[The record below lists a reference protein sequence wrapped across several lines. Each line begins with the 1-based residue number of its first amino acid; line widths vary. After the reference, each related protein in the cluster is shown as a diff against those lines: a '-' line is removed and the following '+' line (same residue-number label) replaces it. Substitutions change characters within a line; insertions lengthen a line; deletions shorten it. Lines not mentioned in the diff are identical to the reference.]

1 MPDTTP
7 PIVEANPAGGSFP
20 STVTVTLSG
29 TDDSLGTVTIH
40 YTTDG
45 STPTTASP
53 VYSATI
59 SISTTTTL
67 KFFGVDP
74 TGNQSA
80 IQTDT
85 YTIQTVDTT
94 PPTVTIN
101 PSAGSYTATQEISF
115 TADERAYIY
124 FSLDGTD
131 PTTSSTKY
139 VEPFKI
145 STLGTTTVKYI
156 GVDYVGNQ
164 STIQT
169 AAYILSLPTT
179 TAPIFSKINGY
190 QHTAQQI
197 IVGGNSKGG
206 ISSGNNSPTIAAM
219 QKLYI
224 RFLFKGVLPN
234 YIYLTKASGNQQF
247 TNITINPI
255 VDSEWQEAIASLTTN
270 NVSAETVGLIIGHD
284 NTGVLDPVILDIDE
298 AYLSNFDYYAI
309 TEHVEWIPLGRYFI
323 TQWKND
329 NTSKVITFT
338 ANDYFKIFSDTN
350 YAPSAITN
358 LHDLAADVL
367 TKAGVPTNDQY
378 IDTSLS
384 GITVGAFK
392 QNVDSRS
399 AIQQI
404 AIAAQCCVYQDRYGN
419 IVISPFSTI
428 DKASNYLSYPTTQN
442 LIPMP
447 YSGPSTYPLMSTG
460 SGLRN
465 IKYDDMYNPP
475 AITLEQ
481 VVRQVTVKV
490 YDANGNSMP
499 DAIYVNPNVTGAG
512 GSSFS
517 IDNTLVISVPMATKI
532 ANWYFEETN
541 YSAIFNINWRQNPA
555 LECTDVVLLQD
566 PFNSGK
572 QSRIIHQEFDYQGYL
587 VGTTNS
593 RGGI

>member
-1 MPDTTP
+1 MPDTTAP
-7 PIVEANPAGGSFP
+7 VVNASPAGGSFQGTI
-20 STVTVTLSG
+20 SVTLSG
-29 TDDSLGTVTIH
+29 TDDSLGVVTIH

-45 STPTTASP
+45 TTPTIASP
-53 VYSATI
+53 VYSSPI
-59 SISTTTTL
+59 NVTTTTTIS
-67 KFFGVDP
+67 FFGVDP
-74 TGNQSA
+74 SNNQSA
-80 IQTDT
+80 IQTMI
-85 YTIQTVDTT
+85 YTIFAPDTT
-94 PPTVTIN
+94 PPIITIS
-101 PSAGSYTATQEISF
+101 PTQGTYTSSQVITLQANENSV
-115 TADERAYIY
+115 IY
-124 FSLDGTD
+124 YTKDGTT
-131 PTTSSTKY
+131 PTTSSPVYDGSFT
-139 VEPFKI
+139 I
-145 STLGTTTVKYI
+145 SALGTTTVKYF
-156 GVDYVGNQ
+156 GVDFAGNA
-164 STIQT
+164 STVQT
-169 AAYILSLPTT
+169 TIYTLNLPVAI
-179 TAPIFSKINGY
+179 APVFSKTNGY
-190 QHTAQQI
+190 SDSAQR
-197 IVGGNSKGG
+197 IVIGGNSKGG
-206 ISSGNNSPTIAAM
+206 ITSGNNSPTIAAQ
-219 QKLYI
+219 QKIYI
-224 RFLFKGVLPN
+224 RFLFKGILPN
-234 YIYLTKASGNQQF
+234 YVYLTKASGNQKF
-247 TNITINPI
+247 TNITVNPMLNS
-255 VDSEWQEAIASLTTN
+255 DWQEAIGSITTN
-270 NVSAETVGLIIGHD
+270 NVSAETIGSLIAHD
-284 NTGVLDPVILDIDE
+284 NTGVLDSVTIDIDE
-298 AYLSNFDYYAI
+298 TYLSNFDYYAI

-329 NTSKVITFT
+329 NTSKVVTFT
-338 ANDYFKIFSDTN
+338 GNDYFKIFSDTN

-367 TKAGVPTNDQY
+367 TKAGVPANDQY
-378 IDTSLS
+378 IDASLS

-428 DKASNYLSYPTTQN
+428 DKVSNYLSYPTTQN
-442 LIPMP
+442 LLPMP

-465 IKYDDMYNPP
+465 IKYNDMYNPP

-490 YDANGNSMP
+490 YDTNGNPMP
-499 DAIYVNPNVTGAG
+499 DAIYTNPNVTGIG
-512 GSSFS
+512 GTSFS
-517 IDNTLVISVPMATKI
+517 IDNALVISVPMATKI

-587 VGTTNS
+587 VGTTDS

>member
-1 MPDTTP
+1 LPDTTAP
-7 PIVEANPAGGSFP
+7 VVNASPAGGSFQGTI
-20 STVTVTLSG
+20 SVTLSG
-29 TDDSLGTVTIH
+29 TDDSLGVVTIH

-45 STPTTASP
+45 TTPTIASP
-53 VYSATI
+53 VYSSPI
-59 SISTTTTL
+59 NVTTTTTIS
-67 KFFGVDP
+67 FFGVDP
-74 TGNQSA
+74 SNNQSA
-80 IQTDT
+80 IQTMI
-85 YTIQTVDTT
+85 YTIFAPDTT
-94 PPTVTIN
+94 PPIITIS
-101 PSAGSYTATQEISF
+101 PTQGTYTSSQVITLQANENSV
-115 TADERAYIY
+115 IY
-124 FSLDGTD
+124 YTKDGTT
-131 PTTSSTKY
+131 PTTSSPVYDGSFT
-139 VEPFKI
+139 I
-145 STLGTTTVKYI
+145 SALGTTTVKYF
-156 GVDYVGNQ
+156 GVDFAGNA
-164 STIQT
+164 STVQT
-169 AAYILSLPTT
+169 TIYTLNLPVAI
-179 TAPIFSKINGY
+179 APVFSKTNGY
-190 QHTAQQI
+190 SDSAQR
-197 IVGGNSKGG
+197 IVIGGNSKGG
-206 ISSGNNSPTIAAM
+206 ITSGNNSPTIAAQ
-219 QKLYI
+219 QKIYI
-224 RFLFKGVLPN
+224 RFLFKGILPN
-234 YIYLTKASGNQQF
+234 YVYLTKASGNQKF
-247 TNITINPI
+247 TNITVNPMLNS
-255 VDSEWQEAIASLTTN
+255 DWQEAIGSITTN
-270 NVSAETVGLIIGHD
+270 NVSAETIGSLIAHD
-284 NTGVLDPVILDIDE
+284 NTGVLDSVTIDIDE
-298 AYLSNFDYYAI
+298 TYLSNFDYYAI

-329 NTSKVITFT
+329 NTSKVVTFT
-338 ANDYFKIFSDTN
+338 GNDYFKIFSDTN

-367 TKAGVPTNDQY
+367 TKAGVPANDQY
-378 IDTSLS
+378 IDASLS

-428 DKASNYLSYPTTQN
+428 DKVSNYLSYPTTQN
-442 LIPMP
+442 LLPMP

-465 IKYDDMYNPP
+465 IKYNDMYNPP

-490 YDANGNSMP
+490 YDTNGNPMP
-499 DAIYVNPNVTGAG
+499 DAIYTNPNVTGIG
-512 GSSFS
+512 GTSFS
-517 IDNTLVISVPMATKI
+517 IDNALVISVPMATKI

-587 VGTTNS
+587 VGTTDS

>member
-1 MPDTTP
+1 LPDTTAP
-7 PIVEANPAGGSFP
+7 VVNASPAGGSFQGTI
-20 STVTVTLSG
+20 SVTLSG
-29 TDDSLGTVTIH
+29 TDDSLGVVTIH

-45 STPTTASP
+45 TTPTIASP
-53 VYSATI
+53 VYSSPI
-59 SISTTTTL
+59 NVTTTTTIS
-67 KFFGVDP
+67 FFGVDP
-74 TGNQSA
+74 SNNQSA
-80 IQTDT
+80 IQTMI
-85 YTIQTVDTT
+85 YTIFAPDTT
-94 PPTVTIN
+94 PPIITIS
-101 PSAGSYTATQEISF
+101 PTQGTYTSSQVITLQANENSV
-115 TADERAYIY
+115 IY
-124 FSLDGTD
+124 YTKDGTT
-131 PTTSSTKY
+131 PTTSSPVYDGSFT
-139 VEPFKI
+139 I
-145 STLGTTTVKYI
+145 SALGTTTVKYF
-156 GVDYVGNQ
+156 GVDFAGNA
-164 STIQT
+164 STVQT
-169 AAYILSLPTT
+169 TIYTLNLPVAI
-179 TAPIFSKINGY
+179 APVFSKTNGY
-190 QHTAQQI
+190 SDSAQR
-197 IVGGNSKGG
+197 IVIGGNSKGG
-206 ISSGNNSPTIAAM
+206 ITSGNNSPTIAAQ
-219 QKLYI
+219 QKIYI
-224 RFLFKGVLPN
+224 RFLFKGTLPN
-234 YIYLTKASGNQQF
+234 YVYLTKASGNQKF
-247 TNITINPI
+247 TNITVNPMLNS
-255 VDSEWQEAIASLTTN
+255 DWQEAIGSITTN
-270 NVSAETVGLIIGHD
+270 NVSAETIGSLIAHD
-284 NTGVLDPVILDIDE
+284 NTGVLDSVTIDIDE
-298 AYLSNFDYYAI
+298 TYLSNFDYYAI

-329 NTSKVITFT
+329 NTSKVVTFT
-338 ANDYFKIFSDTN
+338 GNDYFKIFSDTN

-367 TKAGVPTNDQY
+367 TKAGVPANDQY
-378 IDTSLS
+378 IDASLS

-428 DKASNYLSYPTTQN
+428 DKVSNYLSYPTTQN
-442 LIPMP
+442 LLPMP

-465 IKYDDMYNPP
+465 IKYNDMYNPP

-490 YDANGNSMP
+490 YDTNGNPMP
-499 DAIYVNPNVTGAG
+499 DAIYTNPNVTGIG
-512 GSSFS
+512 GTSFS
-517 IDNTLVISVPMATKI
+517 IDNALVISVPMATKI

-587 VGTTNS
+587 VGTTDS

>member
-1 MPDTTP
+1 LPDTTAP
-7 PIVEANPAGGSFP
+7 VVNASPAGGSFQGTI
-20 STVTVTLSG
+20 SVTLSG
-29 TDDSLGTVTIH
+29 TDDSLGVVTIH

-45 STPTTASP
+45 TTPTIASP
-53 VYSATI
+53 VYSSPI
-59 SISTTTTL
+59 NVTTTTTIS
-67 KFFGVDP
+67 FFGVDP
-74 TGNQSA
+74 SNNQSA
-80 IQTDT
+80 IQTMI
-85 YTIQTVDTT
+85 YTIFAPDTT
-94 PPTVTIN
+94 PPIITIS
-101 PSAGSYTATQEISF
+101 PIQGTYTSSQVITLQANENSV
-115 TADERAYIY
+115 IY
-124 FSLDGTD
+124 YTKDGTK
-131 PTTSSTKY
+131 PTTSSPVYEGSFT
-139 VEPFKI
+139 I
-145 STLGTTTVKYI
+145 SALGTTTVKYF
-156 GVDYVGNQ
+156 GVDFAGNA
-164 STIQT
+164 STVQT
-169 AAYILSLPTT
+169 TIYTLNLPVAI
-179 TAPIFSKINGY
+179 APVFSKTNGY
-190 QHTAQQI
+190 SDSAQR
-197 IVGGNSKGG
+197 IVIGGNSKGG
-206 ISSGNNSPTIAAM
+206 ITSGNNSPTIAAQ
-219 QKLYI
+219 QKIYI
-224 RFLFKGVLPN
+224 RFLFKGILPN
-234 YIYLTKASGNQQF
+234 YVYLTKASGNQKF
-247 TNITINPI
+247 TNITVNPMLNS
-255 VDSEWQEAIASLTTN
+255 DWQEAIGSITTN
-270 NVSAETVGLIIGHD
+270 NVSAETIGSLIAHD
-284 NTGVLDPVILDIDE
+284 NTGVLDSVTIDIDE
-298 AYLSNFDYYAI
+298 TYLSNFDYYAI

-329 NTSKVITFT
+329 NTSKVVTFT
-338 ANDYFKIFSDTN
+338 GNDYFKIFSDTN

-367 TKAGVPTNDQY
+367 TKAGVPANDQY
-378 IDTSLS
+378 IDASLS

-428 DKASNYLSYPTTQN
+428 DKVSNYLSYPTTQN
-442 LIPMP
+442 LLPMP

-465 IKYDDMYNPP
+465 IKYNDMYNPP

-490 YDANGNSMP
+490 YDTNGNPMP
-499 DAIYVNPNVTGAG
+499 DAIYTNPNVTGIG
-512 GSSFS
+512 GTSFS
-517 IDNTLVISVPMATKI
+517 IDNALVISVPMATKI

-587 VGTTNS
+587 VGTTDS

>member
-1 MPDTTP
+1 MPDTTAP
-7 PIVEANPAGGSFP
+7 VVNASPAGGSFQGTI
-20 STVTVTLSG
+20 SVTLSG
-29 TDDSLGTVTIH
+29 TDDSLGVVTIH

-45 STPTTASP
+45 TTPTIASP
-53 VYSATI
+53 VYSSPI
-59 SISTTTTL
+59 NVTTTTTIS
-67 KFFGVDP
+67 FFGVDP
-74 TGNQSA
+74 SNNQSA
-80 IQTDT
+80 IQTMI
-85 YTIQTVDTT
+85 YTIFAPDTT
-94 PPTVTIN
+94 PPIITIS
-101 PSAGSYTATQEISF
+101 PTQGTYTSSQVITLQANENSV
-115 TADERAYIY
+115 IY
-124 FSLDGTD
+124 YTKDGTT
-131 PTTSSTKY
+131 PTTSSPVYEGSFT
-139 VEPFKI
+139 I
-145 STLGTTTVKYI
+145 SALGTTTVKYF
-156 GVDYVGNQ
+156 GVDFAGNA
-164 STIQT
+164 STVQT
-169 AAYILSLPTT
+169 TIYTLNLPVAI
-179 TAPIFSKINGY
+179 APVFSKTNGY
-190 QHTAQQI
+190 SDSAQR
-197 IVGGNSKGG
+197 IVIGGNSKGG
-206 ISSGNNSPTIAAM
+206 ITSGNNSPTIAAQ
-219 QKLYI
+219 QKIYI
-224 RFLFKGVLPN
+224 RFLFKGILPN
-234 YIYLTKASGNQQF
+234 YVYLTKASGNQKF
-247 TNITINPI
+247 TNITVNPMLNS
-255 VDSEWQEAIASLTTN
+255 DWQEAIGSITTN
-270 NVSAETVGLIIGHD
+270 NVSAETIGSLIAHD
-284 NTGVLDPVILDIDE
+284 NTGVLDSVTIDIDE
-298 AYLSNFDYYAI
+298 TYLSNFDYYAI

-329 NTSKVITFT
+329 NTSKVVTFT
-338 ANDYFKIFSDTN
+338 GNDYFKIFSDTN

-367 TKAGVPTNDQY
+367 TKAGVPANDQY
-378 IDTSLS
+378 IDASLS

-428 DKASNYLSYPTTQN
+428 DKVSNYLSYPTTQN
-442 LIPMP
+442 LLPMP

-465 IKYDDMYNPP
+465 IKYNDMYNPP

-490 YDANGNSMP
+490 YDTNGNPMP
-499 DAIYVNPNVTGAG
+499 DAIYTNPNVTGIG
-512 GSSFS
+512 GTSFS
-517 IDNTLVISVPMATKI
+517 IDNALVISVPMATKI

-587 VGTTNS
+587 VGTTDS

>member
-1 MPDTTP
+1 LPDTTAP
-7 PIVEANPAGGSFP
+7 VVNASPAGGSFQGTI
-20 STVTVTLSG
+20 SVTLSG
-29 TDDSLGTVTIH
+29 TDDSLGVVTIH

-45 STPTTASP
+45 TTPTIASP
-53 VYSATI
+53 VYSSPI
-59 SISTTTTL
+59 NVTTTTTIS
-67 KFFGVDP
+67 FFGVDP
-74 TGNQSA
+74 SNNQSA
-80 IQTDT
+80 IQTMI
-85 YTIQTVDTT
+85 YTIFAPDTT
-94 PPTVTIN
+94 PPIITIS
-101 PSAGSYTATQEISF
+101 PTQGTYTSSQVITLQANENSV
-115 TADERAYIY
+115 IY
-124 FSLDGTD
+124 YTKDGTT
-131 PTTSSTKY
+131 PTTSSPVYEGSFT
-139 VEPFKI
+139 I
-145 STLGTTTVKYI
+145 SALGTTTVKYF
-156 GVDYVGNQ
+156 GVDFAGNA
-164 STIQT
+164 STVQT
-169 AAYILSLPTT
+169 TIYTLNLPVAI
-179 TAPIFSKINGY
+179 APVFSKTNGY
-190 QHTAQQI
+190 SDSAQR
-197 IVGGNSKGG
+197 IVIGGNSKGG
-206 ISSGNNSPTIAAM
+206 ITSGNNSPTIAAQ
-219 QKLYI
+219 QKIYI
-224 RFLFKGVLPN
+224 RFLFKGILPN
-234 YIYLTKASGNQQF
+234 YVYLTKASGNQKF
-247 TNITINPI
+247 TNITVNPMLNS
-255 VDSEWQEAIASLTTN
+255 DWQEAIGSITTN
-270 NVSAETVGLIIGHD
+270 NVSAETIGSLIAHD
-284 NTGVLDPVILDIDE
+284 NTGVLDSVTIDIDE
-298 AYLSNFDYYAI
+298 TYLSNFDYYAI

-329 NTSKVITFT
+329 NTSKVVTFT
-338 ANDYFKIFSDTN
+338 GNDYFKIFSDTN

-367 TKAGVPTNDQY
+367 TKAGVPANDQY
-378 IDTSLS
+378 IDASLS

-428 DKASNYLSYPTTQN
+428 DKVSNYLSYPTTQN
-442 LIPMP
+442 LLPMP

-465 IKYDDMYNPP
+465 IKYNDMYNPP

-490 YDANGNSMP
+490 YDTNGNPMP
-499 DAIYVNPNVTGAG
+499 DAIYTNPNVTGIG
-512 GSSFS
+512 GTSFS
-517 IDNTLVISVPMATKI
+517 IDNALVISVPMATKI

-587 VGTTNS
+587 VGTTDS